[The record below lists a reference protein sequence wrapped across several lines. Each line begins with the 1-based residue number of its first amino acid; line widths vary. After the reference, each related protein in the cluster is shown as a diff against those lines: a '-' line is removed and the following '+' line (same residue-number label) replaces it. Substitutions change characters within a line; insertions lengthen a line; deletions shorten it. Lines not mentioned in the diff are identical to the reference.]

1 VLGEVYMATLL
12 DRGST
17 PLISTKRE
25 SVELYFVRNEF
36 ALVYRFE
43 SRA

>member
-17 PLISTKRE
+17 PLISTNITAKARRYVNTE
-25 SVELYFVRNEF
+25 QMQ
-36 ALVYRFE
+36 
-43 SRA
+43 